1 MAESTNAIGGVGSPL
16 SENSLPPK
24 VVVDKAFVTYRVFA
38 SGKAIPENSNQTR
51 VKRTGNLRTV
61 EAIKDVSL
69 IAYEGDTIGVIGS
82 NGSGK
87 TSLMKAIAGLNPIDS
102 GAIYAASRPAF
113 LGVGAAMLKDLSG
126 EKNIILG
133 GLAIGLSKSQVKEK
147 LDEIIDFAGIRQFI
161 DLPMR
166 TYSSGMVERLKF
178 AIAQAR
184 EHEILIVDE
193 ALSVGDSEFRRRSE
207 ARMKQ
212 LAKNAG
218 TVFLVSHSLKSIL
231 ATCNRAIWL
240 DQGEIKMDG
249 EALEVC
255 KAYAEFAG
263 TTIED

>member
-1 MAESTNAIGGVGSPL
+1 MAESTNTVGG
-16 SENSLPPK
+16 ENTLPPNANRTPK
-24 VVVDKAFVTYRVFA
+24 VIVDGAFVTYRVFA
-38 SGKAIPENSNQTR
+38 SGKAIPENSDQSR
-51 VKRTGNLRTV
+51 VKKTGNLRTV
-61 EAIKDVSL
+61 EAVKDVSL
-69 IAYEGDTIGVIGS
+69 VAYEGDTIGVIGS

-87 TSLMKAIAGLNPIDS
+87 TSLMKAIAGLNPIDQGS
-102 GAIYAASRPAF
+102 IFAASRPAF

-133 GLAIGLSKSQVKEK
+133 GLAIGLSKNQVRNK
-147 LDEIIDFAGIRQFI
+147 LDEIIDFAGVRQFI
-161 DLPMR
+161 ELPMR

-212 LAKNAG
+212 LASNAG

-249 EALEVC
+249 NALEVC
-255 KAYAEFAG
+255 EAYAEFAG
-263 TTIED
+263 TTIEE